1 MKIAVNTRLLLKD
14 KLEGIGWFSFEMLKR
29 IIKNH
34 PEHEFIFIFD
44 RPFHK
49 DFLFEKNVSVHILSP
64 AARHPFLWYIWFEIR
79 LPSLLKKLKPD
90 IFLSMDGY
98 IPLNTSIPLVN
109 VIHDI
114 NFLHRP
120 ADLPFFSRKY
130 YNHFFPLFAR
140 KADALLTVSEFSRK
154 DIAKNY
160 QLEESKIELV
170 YNGIKKEFIPLNTNE
185 IDDFRSNYSDSLPYF
200 IFVGSLHPRKNVET
214 LLRAYDFFRTKFNH
228 EFRLLITGEEMFM
241 AENIRRIYSQMLFK
255 KEVVFTG
262 RLSSEKLSKAIAAS
276 FAMVFIPFFEGFGVP
291 VIEAMACGV
300 PVIASDV
307 TSLPE
312 VCGEAALLVN
322 PDDTEEVADKMIQ
335 LYDDENLRKELISK
349 GFSNIQRFSWDTSAE
364 KLWEI
369 IEKTAK
375 HA

>member
-14 KLEGIGWFSFEMLKR
+14 KLEGIGWFSYEILRRMAKD
-29 IIKNH
+29 H
-34 PEHEFIFIFD
+34 PGHEFIFIFD
-44 RPFHK
+44 RRFSK
-49 DFLFEKNVSVHILSP
+49 DFLFEKNVTALVLSP
-64 AARHPFLWYIWFEIR
+64 PTRHPFLWYLWFEIR
-79 LPSLLKKLKPD
+79 LPFLLKKLKPD
-90 IFLSMDGY
+90 VFLSPDGY
-98 IPLNTSIPLVN
+98 IPLHSSIPSVN

-120 ADLPFFSRKY
+120 TDLPYFSRKY

-140 KADALLTVSEFSRK
+140 KANSLVTVSDFSRK

-160 QLEESKIELV
+160 RLKEEKIDLV
-170 YNGIKKEFIPLNTNE
+170 YNGIKNEFAPLSHQE
-185 IDDFRSNYSDSLPYF
+185 IETIRSNYSNSLPYF

-214 LLRAYDFFRTKFNH
+214 LLLAYDFFRTKYNH

-241 AENIRRIYSQMLFK
+241 AENIRRIYAQMLYK
-255 KEVVFTG
+255 NEVVFTG
-262 RLSSEKLSKAIAAS
+262 RLSSEELSKAVAAS

-300 PVIASDV
+300 PVIASEV

-322 PDDTEEVADKMIQ
+322 PNDTEEVAEKMNK
-335 LYDDENLRKELISK
+335 LCGDEHLRKELISK
-349 GFSNIQRFSWDTSAE
+349 GFLNIKRFSWDSSADM
-364 KLWEI
+364 LWKI
-369 IEKTAK
+369 IEKTAGN
-375 HA
+375 A